1 MLEKK
6 KIPSFDDIAVALA
19 LAASKF
25 RLDVEQM
32 ELLTARVGVSPMGSA
47 IAVAELQRNLDLVVH
62 AHHFFKDCAASESE
76 VRAMVLRKKSGRW
89 AMFARVAVV

>member
-1 MLEKK
+1 MADRKL
-6 KIPSFDDIAVALA
+6 PSFDDMAVALA

-47 IAVAELQRNLDLVVH
+47 IAVAELQRNLDLVVS
-62 AHHFFKDCAASESE
+62 AHHFFRECAAAESE
-76 VRAMVLRKKSGRW
+76 VRALVLRKKSGRW
-89 AMFARVAVV
+89 AMFARVAAI